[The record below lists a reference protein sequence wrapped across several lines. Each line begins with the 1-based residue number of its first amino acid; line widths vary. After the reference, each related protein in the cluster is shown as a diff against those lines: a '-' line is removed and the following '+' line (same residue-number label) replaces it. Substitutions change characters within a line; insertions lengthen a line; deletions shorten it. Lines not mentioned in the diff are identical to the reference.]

1 MITPHWEVDSDRHIT
16 WWHACTGHPGFDEVP
31 AGIPIGDDGWAVTC
45 WEPLSVWPSLLCQG
59 CGTHGWITNGQWQP
73 A

>member
-31 AGIPIGDDGWAVTC
+31 AGIPIGDDGWKA
-45 WEPLSVWPSLLCQG
+45 LRARF
-59 CGTHGWITNGQWQP
+59 GTHANLR
-73 A
+73 